1 MTEKKPVVNIV
12 NAICGSGKSH
22 RLKEYIL
29 SCNSKAVPDKF
40 LIVVP
45 THALADQFK
54 QDLTLLN
61 VPNHHIFV
69 EGATLNL
76 KSTLADSFQINVVI
90 TTHECFTN
98 YCHLATFNLEMRSL
112 LAEHNVVVDE
122 IPDGWFGAEATIRH
136 ADRTAE
142 NFPFLE
148 WLEERNGLLYLC
160 DEHYDEL
167 YKYYHEKHAN
177 SDSLKKVLYVALDGG
192 GVMHT
197 ECDSSYSFFAYT
209 YNPILKAAT
218 WAKSFTVLGAGVN
231 RSGFIWMAENV
242 AQIAVQEAG
251 EHLQPD
257 PERRKHKKVPV
268 KIVVVL
274 SEDIKRAGQS
284 ELAHVF
290 NNHLNEIRQTVG
302 KKFIFATNNDK
313 TICDFKTIG
322 LTELGDHM
330 GGEAVSMSSY
340 GMNNYQDIHSAVFLG
355 CANLGDKDRKRWAD
369 YCERIGWDF
378 EAVMQKKRQA
388 MYFERCYQF
397 LSRTSIRNVG
407 TDHPL
412 VFVVP
417 DMAAA
422 EYLKVHYFP
431 DADIECLGIKK
442 AGKQQETRL
451 KVQKYKA
458 QGLTQKQAAEAMEV
472 SLRTVATYWS
482 QEGRI

>member
-1 MTEKKPVVNIV
+1 MTQKKPVVNFV

-29 SCNSKAVPDKF
+29 SFNLEAVPEKF

-45 THALADQFK
+45 THALAEQFK
-54 QDLTLLN
+54 QDLNLLRI
-61 VPNHHIFV
+61 PNHHIFV

-76 KSTLADSFQINVVI
+76 KSTLADNFQTNVVI
-90 TTHECFTN
+90 TTQECFTN
-98 YCHLATFNLEMRSL
+98 YCHLATFNPEMRSL

-148 WLEERNGLLYLC
+148 WLEERNGLLYLRE
-160 DEHYDEL
+160 EHYDNL

-177 SDSLKKVLYVALDGG
+177 SDNLKKVLYVALDGG

-197 ECDSSYSFFAYT
+197 ECDSSFSFFGYT
-209 YNPILKAAT
+209 FNPILKAAT
-218 WAKSFTVLGAGVN
+218 WAKNFTVLGAGVDLGG
-231 RSGFIWMAENV
+231 RRIIKKNV
-242 AQIAVQEAG
+242 AQIAVLEAG
-251 EHLQPD
+251 EHLQPE
-257 PERRKHKKVPV
+257 PERRKHKNVPI
-268 KIVVVL
+268 KMVVVL

-284 ELAHVF
+284 ELANVF
-290 NNHLNEIRQTVG
+290 NNHLNEIKQIVG
-302 KKFIFATNNDK
+302 KDFIFATNKDK
-313 TICDFKTIG
+313 TICDFQTIG
-322 LTELGDHM
+322 LTELGDRM
-330 GGEAVSMSSY
+330 GGVDVSMSSY
-340 GMNNYQDIHSAVFLG
+340 GMNSYQSIHCAVFLG

-378 EAVMQKKRQA
+378 ETVMEKKRQA

-397 LSRTSIRNVG
+397 LSRTSIRNTD
-407 TDHPL
+407 TDHSL

-422 EYLKVHYFP
+422 EYLKTHYFP
-431 DADIECLGIKK
+431 GSTIECLGIKK
-442 AGKQQETRL
+442 AGKQHETRL
-451 KVQKYKA
+451 KVLEYKA
-458 QGLTQKQAAEAMEV
+458 QGLTPKETVEAMGV
-472 SLRTVATYWS
+472 SLRTVRSYWN
-482 QEGRI
+482 QEVCV

>member
-1 MTEKKPVVNIV
+1 MTEKKPVVNFV

-29 SCNSKAVPDKF
+29 SFKSEAVPEKF

-54 QDLTLLN
+54 QDLNRLRI
-61 VPNHHIFV
+61 PNHHIFV

-76 KSTLADSFQINVVI
+76 KSTLADNFRTNVVI

-98 YCHLATFNLEMRSL
+98 YCHLATFNPEMRSL

-122 IPDGWFGAEATIRH
+122 IPNGWFGAEATIRH

-148 WLEERNGLLYLC
+148 WLEERNGLLYLRE
-160 DEHYDEL
+160 EHYNNL

-177 SDSLKKVLYVALDGG
+177 SDNLKKVLYVALDGG

-218 WAKSFTVLGAGVN
+218 WAKSFTVLGAGVS
-231 RSGFIWMAENV
+231 RSGFVWMAENV
-242 AQIAVQEAG
+242 AQLAVQEAG

-257 PERRKHKKVPV
+257 PERCKHKKVPI

-274 SEDIKRAGQS
+274 SEDINRAGQS
-284 ELAHVF
+284 ELANVF

-302 KKFIFATNNDK
+302 KEFIFATNRDK
-313 TICDFKTIG
+313 TICDFQTIG
-322 LTELGDHM
+322 LTELGDRM

-340 GMNNYQDIHSAVFLG
+340 GMNNYQGVHCAVFLG

-378 EAVMQKKRQA
+378 ETVMEKKRQA

-397 LSRTSIRNVG
+397 LSRTSIRNTD
-407 TDHPL
+407 TDHSL
-412 VFVVP
+412 LFVVP

-422 EYLKVHYFP
+422 EYLKTHYFP
-431 DADIECLGIKK
+431 GSTIDCLGIKK
-442 AGKQQETRL
+442 AGKQHETRL
-451 KVQKYKA
+451 KVLEHKA
-458 QGLTQKQAAEAMEV
+458 QGLTPKETVEAMGV
-472 SLRTVATYWS
+472 CLRTVRSYWN
-482 QEGRI
+482 QEVSV

>member
-1 MTEKKPVVNIV
+1 MTEKKPVVNFV

-22 RLKEYIL
+22 CLKEYIL
-29 SCNSKAVPDKF
+29 SFNREAVPEKF

-45 THALADQFK
+45 THALAEQFK
-54 QDLTLLN
+54 QDLNLLRI
-61 VPNHHIFV
+61 PNHHIFV

-76 KSTLADSFQINVVI
+76 KSTLADNFQTNVVI

-98 YCHLATFNLEMRSL
+98 YCQLATFNPEMRSL
-112 LAEHNVVVDE
+112 LAKHNVVVDE

-142 NFPFLE
+142 NFPFLDC
-148 WLEERNGLLYLC
+148 LEERNGLLYLR
-160 DEHYDEL
+160 EEKYDKL
-167 YKYYHEKHAN
+167 YHYYHEKHAN

-197 ECDSSYSFFAYT
+197 ECNSSYSFFAYT
-209 YNPILKAAT
+209 YNPMLKAAI

-231 RSGFIWMAENV
+231 RSGFIWMVDNA

-251 EHLQPD
+251 EYLQPD
-257 PERRKHKKVPV
+257 PDRCKHKNVPI

-274 SEDIKRAGQS
+274 SEEIKRAGQS

-290 NNHLNEIRQTVG
+290 SNHLNEIKQIVG

-313 TICDFKTIG
+313 PICDFQTIG
-322 LTELGDHM
+322 LAELGDRM

-340 GMNNYQDIHSAVFLG
+340 GMNNYQDIHCAVFLG
-355 CANLGDKDRKRWAD
+355 CANLSDKDRKRWAD

-378 EAVMQKKRQA
+378 ETVMEKKRQA

-397 LSRTSIRNVG
+397 LSRTSIRNTD

-422 EYLKVHYFP
+422 EYLKTHYFP
-431 DADIECLGIKK
+431 GSTIECLGIKK
-442 AGKQQETRL
+442 AGKQHETRL
-451 KVQKYKA
+451 KVLEHKA
-458 QGLTQKQAAEAMEV
+458 QGLTPKETVEAMGV
-472 SLRTVATYWS
+472 SLRTVRSYWN
-482 QEGRI
+482 QEVCV

>member
-1 MTEKKPVVNIV
+1 MTQKKPVVNFV

-29 SCNSKAVPDKF
+29 SFNLEAVPEKF

-45 THALADQFK
+45 THALAEQFK
-54 QDLTLLN
+54 QDLNLLRI
-61 VPNHHIFV
+61 PNHHIFV

-76 KSTLADSFQINVVI
+76 KSTLADNFRTNVVI

-98 YCHLATFNLEMRSL
+98 YCHLATFNPEMRSL
-112 LAEHNVVVDE
+112 LAKHNVVVDE

-142 NFPFLE
+142 NFPFLG
-148 WLEERNGLLYLC
+148 WLEERNGLLYLN
-160 DEHYDEL
+160 DQHYDKL
-167 YKYYHEKHAN
+167 YEYYHEKHAN

-192 GVMHT
+192 GVMHS

-218 WAKSFTVLGAGVN
+218 WAKSFTVLGAGVD
-231 RSGFIWMAENV
+231 RSGFVWMAKNV

-251 EHLQPD
+251 EHLLPD
-257 PERRKHKKVPV
+257 PERRKHKNVPI
-268 KIVVVL
+268 KIVAVL

-284 ELAHVF
+284 ELANVF
-290 NNHLNEIRQTVG
+290 NNHLREIRQFVG
-302 KKFIFATNNDK
+302 KDFIFATNNDK
-313 TICDFKTIG
+313 AIYDFKTIG
-322 LTELGDHM
+322 LTELGDRM

-340 GMNNYQDIHSAVFLG
+340 GMNSYQGIHCAVFLG
-355 CANLGDKDRKRWAD
+355 CANLSDKDRKRWAD
-369 YCERIGWDF
+369 YCKRIGWDF
-378 EAVMQKKRQA
+378 EIVMEKKRQS

-397 LSRTSIRNVG
+397 LSRTSIRNAD

-422 EYLKVHYFP
+422 EYLKTYYFP
-431 DADIECLGIKK
+431 GSTIECLGIKK

-451 KVQKYKA
+451 KVLEHKA
-458 QGLTQKQAAEAMEV
+458 QGLTPMATVEAMGV
-472 SLRTVATYWS
+472 SLRTVRSYWN
-482 QEGRI
+482 QEVRL

>member
-1 MTEKKPVVNIV
+1 MTEKKPVVNFV

-29 SCNSKAVPDKF
+29 SFKREAVPEKF

-45 THALADQFK
+45 THALAEQFK
-54 QDLTLLN
+54 QDLNLLRI
-61 VPNHHIFV
+61 PNHHIFV

-76 KSTLADSFQINVVI
+76 KRTLADNFQTNVVI

-98 YCHLATFNLEMRSL
+98 YCHLATFNPEMRSL

-122 IPDGWFGAEATIRH
+122 IPDGWFGAEATIHH

-148 WLEERNGLLYLC
+148 WLEERNGLLYLRE
-160 DEHYDEL
+160 EHYDNL

-177 SDSLKKVLYVALDGG
+177 SDNLKKVLYVALDGG

-209 YNPILKAAT
+209 YNPILKAAK
-218 WAKSFTVLGAGVN
+218 WAKSLTVLGAGVS
-231 RSGFIWMAENV
+231 RSGFVWMAENV
-242 AQIAVQEAG
+242 AQMAVQEAG

-257 PERRKHKKVPV
+257 PDRCKHKNVPI

-274 SEDIKRAGQS
+274 SEEIRRAGQS

-290 NNHLNEIRQTVG
+290 SNHLNEIKRVVG
-302 KKFIFATNNDK
+302 KDFIFATNNDK
-313 TICDFKTIG
+313 PICDFKTIG
-322 LTELGDHM
+322 LTELGDRM
-330 GGEAVSMSSY
+330 GGVDVSMSSY
-340 GMNNYQDIHSAVFLG
+340 GMNSYQGIHCAVFLG

-378 EAVMQKKRQA
+378 ETVMEKKRQA

-397 LSRTSIRNVG
+397 LSRTSIRNTD

-422 EYLKVHYFP
+422 EYLKTHYFP
-431 DADIECLGIKK
+431 GSAIECLGIKK
-442 AGKQQETRL
+442 AGKQHETRL
-451 KVQKYKA
+451 KVLEHKA
-458 QGLTQKQAAEAMEV
+458 QGLTPKATVEAMGV
-472 SLRTVATYWS
+472 SLRTVRSYWN
-482 QEGRI
+482 QEVCV

>member
-1 MTEKKPVVNIV
+1 MTEKKPVVNFV

-29 SCNSKAVPDKF
+29 SFNREAVPEKF

-45 THALADQFK
+45 THALAEQFK
-54 QDLTLLN
+54 QDLNRLRI
-61 VPNHHIFV
+61 PNHHIFV

-76 KSTLADSFQINVVI
+76 KSTLANSFQTNVVI

-98 YCHLATFNLEMRSL
+98 YCHLATFNPEMRSL

-142 NFPFLE
+142 NFPFLDC
-148 WLEERNGLLYLC
+148 LEERNGLLYLR
-160 DEHYDEL
+160 EEKYDKL
-167 YKYYHEKHAN
+167 YHYYHEKHAN

-197 ECDSSYSFFAYT
+197 ECNSSYSFFAYT
-209 YNPILKAAT
+209 YNPMLKAAI

-231 RSGFIWMAENV
+231 RSGFIWMADNA

-251 EHLQPD
+251 EYLQPD
-257 PERRKHKKVPV
+257 PDRCIHKNVPI

-274 SEDIKRAGQS
+274 SEEIKRAGQS

-290 NNHLNEIRQTVG
+290 SNHLNEIKQIVG

-313 TICDFKTIG
+313 PICDFQTIG
-322 LTELGDHM
+322 LAELGDRM

-340 GMNNYQDIHSAVFLG
+340 GMNNYQDIHCAVFLG
-355 CANLGDKDRKRWAD
+355 CANLSDKDRKRWAD

-378 EAVMQKKRQA
+378 ETVMEKKRQA

-397 LSRTSIRNVG
+397 LSRTSIRNTD

-422 EYLKVHYFP
+422 EYLKTHYFP
-431 DADIECLGIKK
+431 GSTIECLGIKK
-442 AGKQQETRL
+442 AGKQHETRL
-451 KVQKYKA
+451 KVLEHKA
-458 QGLTQKQAAEAMEV
+458 QGLTPKETVEAMGV
-472 SLRTVATYWS
+472 SLRTVRSYWN
-482 QEGRI
+482 QEVCV

>member
-1 MTEKKPVVNIV
+1 MTEKKPVVNFV

-29 SCNSKAVPDKF
+29 SFNSEAVPEKF

-54 QDLTLLN
+54 QDLNRLRI
-61 VPNHHIFV
+61 PNHHIFV
-69 EGATLNL
+69 EGATLSL
-76 KSTLADSFQINVVI
+76 KSTLADNFQINVVI

-98 YCHLATFNLEMRSL
+98 YCHLATFNPEMRSL

-148 WLEERNGLLYLC
+148 WLEERNGLLYLRE
-160 DEHYDEL
+160 EHYDNL

-177 SDSLKKVLYVALDGG
+177 SENLKKVLYVALDGG

-197 ECDSSYSFFAYT
+197 ECNSSYSFFAYT
-209 YNPILKAAT
+209 YNPILKAVT
-218 WAKSFTVLGAGVN
+218 WAKNFTVLGAGVN
-231 RSGFIWMAENV
+231 RSGFVWMAENV

-257 PERRKHKKVPV
+257 PDRRKHKNVPI

-274 SEDIKRAGQS
+274 SEEIKRAGQS

-290 NNHLNEIRQTVG
+290 SNHLNEIKQVVG
-302 KKFIFATNNDK
+302 KDFIFATNSDK
-313 TICDFKTIG
+313 PICDFQTIG
-322 LTELGDHM
+322 LTELGDRM

-340 GMNNYQDIHSAVFLG
+340 GMNNYQGVHSAVFLG

-378 EAVMQKKRQA
+378 EMVMEKKRQT

-397 LSRTSIRNVG
+397 VSRTSIRNAD

-422 EYLKVHYFP
+422 KYLKTHYFP
-431 DADIECLGIKK
+431 NATIECLGIKK

-451 KVQKYKA
+451 KVQEHKA
-458 QGLTQKQAAEAMEV
+458 QGLTQKKAAEVMAV
-472 SLRTVATYWS
+472 SLRTVATYWN
-482 QEGRI
+482 QDACA

>member
-1 MTEKKPVVNIV
+1 
-12 NAICGSGKSH
+12 
-22 RLKEYIL
+22 
-29 SCNSKAVPDKF
+29 
-40 LIVVP
+40 
-45 THALADQFK
+45 
-54 QDLTLLN
+54 
-61 VPNHHIFV
+61 
-69 EGATLNL
+69 
-76 KSTLADSFQINVVI
+76 
-90 TTHECFTN
+90 
-98 YCHLATFNLEMRSL
+98 
-112 LAEHNVVVDE
+112 

-148 WLEERNGLLYLC
+148 WLEERNGLLYLRE
-160 DEHYDEL
+160 EHYDNL

-177 SDSLKKVLYVALDGG
+177 SDNLKKVLYVALDGG

-209 YNPILKAAT
+209 YNPILKAAK
-218 WAKSFTVLGAGVN
+218 WAKSFTVLGAGVS
-231 RSGFIWMAENV
+231 RSGFVWMAENV
-242 AQIAVQEAG
+242 AQMAVQEAG

-257 PERRKHKKVPV
+257 PDRCKHKNVPI

-274 SEDIKRAGQS
+274 SEEIRRAGQS

-290 NNHLNEIRQTVG
+290 SNHLNEIKQVVG
-302 KKFIFATNNDK
+302 KDFIFATNNDK
-313 TICDFKTIG
+313 PICDFQTIG
-322 LTELGDHM
+322 LTELGDRM

-340 GMNNYQDIHSAVFLG
+340 GMNSYQGIHCAVFLG

-378 EAVMQKKRQA
+378 ETVMEKKRQT

-397 LSRTSIRNVG
+397 LSRTSIRNTN

-422 EYLKVHYFP
+422 EYLKTHYFP
-431 DADIECLGIKK
+431 GSTIECLGIKK
-442 AGKQQETRL
+442 AGKQHETRL
-451 KVQKYKA
+451 KVLEHKA
-458 QGLTQKQAAEAMEV
+458 QGLTPKETVEAMGV
-472 SLRTVATYWS
+472 SLRTVRSYWN
-482 QEGRI
+482 QEVCV

>member
-1 MTEKKPVVNIV
+1 MTEKKPVVNFV

-22 RLKEYIL
+22 RLKEHIYDF
-29 SCNSKAVPDKF
+29 NREAVPEKF

-45 THALADQFK
+45 THALAEQFK
-54 QDLTLLN
+54 QELN
-61 VPNHHIFV
+61 RLRIPNHHICV

-76 KSTLADSFQINVVI
+76 KSTLANSFQTNVVI

-98 YCHLATFNLEMRSL
+98 YCHLATFNPEMRSL
-112 LAEHNVVVDE
+112 LAEHNVMIDE
-122 IPDGWFGAEATIRH
+122 IPDGWFGAEAKIRH

-142 NFPFLE
+142 NFPFLA
-148 WLEERNGLLYLC
+148 WLEERNGLLYLR
-160 DEHYDEL
+160 DEHYDKL
-167 YKYYHEKHAN
+167 YQYYHEKHAN

-218 WAKSFTVLGAGVN
+218 WAKSFTVLGAGVD
-231 RSGFIWMAENV
+231 RSGFVWMAENV

-251 EHLQPD
+251 EHLQPE
-257 PERRKHKKVPV
+257 PERRKHKNVPI

-274 SEDIKRAGQS
+274 SEDVKRAGQS
-284 ELAHVF
+284 ELANVF
-290 NNHLNEIRQTVG
+290 NSHLKEINQIVG
-302 KKFIFATNNDK
+302 KDFIFATNNDK
-313 TICDFKTIG
+313 PICDFQTIG
-322 LTELGDHM
+322 LAELGDRM

-340 GMNNYQDIHSAVFLG
+340 GMNSYQDVHSAVFLG

-369 YCERIGWDF
+369 YCKRIGWDF
-378 EAVMQKKRQA
+378 ETVMKKKRQA
-388 MYFERCYQF
+388 MYLERCYQF
-397 LSRTSIRNVG
+397 LSRTSIRNTD

-422 EYLKVHYFP
+422 EYLKTHYFP
-431 DADIECLGIKK
+431 GSTIECLGIKK
-442 AGKQQETRL
+442 AGRQEETRL
-451 KVQKYKA
+451 KVLEYKA
-458 QGLTQKQAAEAMEV
+458 QGLTQKKAAEVMAV
-472 SLRTVATYWS
+472 SVRTVATYWN
-482 QEGRI
+482 QGAYV

>member
-1 MTEKKPVVNIV
+1 MTEKKPVVNFV

-29 SCNSKAVPDKF
+29 SFKNEAVPEKF

-54 QDLTLLN
+54 QDLN
-61 VPNHHIFV
+61 HFRISNHHIFV

-112 LAEHNVVVDE
+112 LAEHNVVIDE

-148 WLEERNGLLYLC
+148 WLEERNGLLYLRE
-160 DEHYDEL
+160 EHYDNL

-177 SDSLKKVLYVALDGG
+177 SDNLKKVLYVALDGC

-231 RSGFIWMAENV
+231 RSGFVWMAENV
-242 AQIAVQEAG
+242 AQMAVQEAG

-257 PERRKHKKVPV
+257 PERRKHKNVPI
-268 KIVVVL
+268 KIVAVL

-284 ELAHVF
+284 ELANIF
-290 NNHLNEIRQTVG
+290 NNHLREIRQIVG
-302 KKFIFATNNDK
+302 KDFIFATNNDK
-313 TICDFKTIG
+313 AICDFKTIG
-322 LTELGDHM
+322 LTELGDRM
-330 GGEAVSMSSY
+330 GGVDVSMSSY
-340 GMNNYQDIHSAVFLG
+340 GINSYQSIHCAVFLG

-378 EAVMQKKRQA
+378 ETVMEKKRQA

-397 LSRTSIRNVG
+397 LSRTSIRNTD

-422 EYLKVHYFP
+422 EYLKNHYFP
-431 DADIECLGIKK
+431 GSTIECLGIKK
-442 AGKQQETRL
+442 AGKQHETCL
-451 KVQKYKA
+451 KVLEYKA
-458 QGLTQKQAAEAMEV
+458 QGLTQKKAAEEMAV
-472 SLRTVATYWS
+472 SLRTVATYWN
-482 QEGRI
+482 QDTRV